1 MELTVGKL
9 RARSV
14 GHGKAMGRSSDWRIG
29 GSKQRERALGQGR
42 EQGASRP
49 SERREIE
56 EEEDAQELRPGAG
69 DFYPAMAEKNQRRG
83 RWIFPWLGRSG
94 WKKQETMA
102 RVERNRRKISRDRR
116 IERWENKCQR
126 TVGNIRDSGA
136 AVEDRTAGIFLI
148 SLSSFF
154 IGKSHIFQIRIS
166 SDE

>member
-1 MELTVGKL
+1 VFKRLMKISTE
-9 RARSV
+9 
-14 GHGKAMGRSSDWRIG
+14 
-29 GSKQRERALGQGR
+29 
-42 EQGASRP
+42 
-49 SERREIE
+49 ERRKKIRTT
-56 EEEDAQELRPGAG
+56 AVTSPAVSGWAAG
-69 DFYPAMAEKNQRRG
+69 FFRRLE
-83 RWIFPWLGRSG
+83 RRG